1 MNQRIFEL
9 AKTSGAW
16 DYFNDGD
23 KSAIMDQQA
32 LQNFAMAVV
41 KECMLI
47 CGAVQGAGEIR
58 NMHEF
63 ASGAAQCK
71 VIIKRDFGVGE

>member
-1 MNQRIFEL
+1 MNERTIKMLIESGLLLNTSEYRVQEL
-9 AKTSGAW
+9 DPKI
-16 DYFNDGD
+16 
-23 KSAIMDQQA
+23 KKLIE
-32 LQNFAMAVV
+32 LVV

-71 VIIKRDFGVGE
+71 VIIKRDFGVEE